1 MQVVINEP
9 SICRLPIVVSLA
21 AKCPQC
27 GKPLD
32 IVTVE
37 GSTDA
42 SAICHSCK
50 RQEVLLGM
58 SAAEL
63 HNRVF
68 EHLARNKFSQ

>member
-9 SICRLPIVVSLA
+9 SICRLPLTVSIT

-27 GKPLD
+27 GKQVD
-32 IVTVE
+32 IVTVQ

-42 SAICHSCK
+42 SAICHTCK
-50 RQEVLLGM
+50 RQEVLLGIT
-58 SAAEL
+58 AADL

-68 EHLARNKFSQ
+68 EHLAKQKFGK